1 EMDRP
6 VYGGTPRV
14 LSRDSRIPSPRPV
27 HWRPASPRPRR
38 STRGVVVPVRVGLVR
53 PTERVGRPLA
63 ADTGVRAGP
72 AVDSRD
78 QPFRGRRH
86 RRLVLRDVPAPAVST
101 TLDLVGHL

>member
-1 EMDRP
+1 RRTAGNLARAARWVSPGTGGDLSRGERDGP

-72 AVDSRD
+72 AV
-78 QPFRGRRH
+78 
-86 RRLVLRDVPAPAVST
+86 
-101 TLDLVGHL
+101 